1 MKKILLLFAVLLTA
15 VTFSAC
21 SDDEDPKAYKPTDKN
36 FLNVPPLSQQTYDLQ
51 TAGTVQLTCSQ
62 PDYGVGT
69 TPMYGVQVSLSEDFT
84 TVPTGEYVYDESAAV
99 AYVELPYS
107 TTNTTLEV
115 PAKDVANGI
124 STLLGYSDISQYEG
138 RTPYSGPLY
147 MRVRSYF
154 PSLDGEMADFY
165 SIESNVVKLDNVL
178 GYATVRQPAWIY
190 LVGAPEGWAGPV
202 EANAEHYEPWK
213 LYEADNAIGSDIYSA
228 TFMIPDG
235 QFVFRF
241 YKGLTGW
248 DDDSYGSQKDDNPM
262 DIAFDGD
269 AYSGPIVKGK
279 GSYQVPGWTA
289 NYVKMTVNLK
299 SMSVEF
305 DIVDAE
311 GNPIE

>member
-138 RTPYSGPLY
+138 RSPYSGPLY

-190 LVGAPEGWAGPV
+190 LVGIPTGFKDPT
-202 EANAEHYEPWK
+202 EANAEFYEPWA
-213 LYEADNAIGSDIYSA
+213 LYEPEDGIGKDIYYG
-228 TFMIPDG
+228 TFMIPDNG
-235 QFVFRF
+235 FEFRF
-241 YKGLTGW
+241 YKALTGW
-248 DDDSYGSQKDDNPM
+248 DDDSYGAEKDDVQSE
-262 DIAFDGD
+262 IGFDDG
-269 AYSGPIVKGK
+269 AYAGPIVKGK
-279 GSYQVPGWTA
+279 GKYYVPGWTA